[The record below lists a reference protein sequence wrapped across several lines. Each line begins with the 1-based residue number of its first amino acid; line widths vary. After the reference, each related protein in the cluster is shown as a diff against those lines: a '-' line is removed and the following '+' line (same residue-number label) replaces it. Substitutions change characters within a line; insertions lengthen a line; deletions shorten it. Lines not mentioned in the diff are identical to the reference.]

1 MKIFYTLSIFLI
13 VSLQVSGQERQRR
26 IPQKEESARI
36 VKFYPNPAVS
46 VINFDFPRATDK
58 TYSFQIFSLTGKKMH
73 EITKVDQKTTVNL
86 SDFYRGIYIF
96 QLKDQFGKLV
106 DSGKFQVSK

>member
-1 MKIFYTLSIFLI
+1 MKIFYSLSLILI
-13 VSLQVSGQERQRR
+13 VSLQAKSQERPRQNPVRE
-26 IPQKEESARI
+26 PVARI
-36 VKFYPNPAVS
+36 VKFYPNPATS
-46 VINFDFPRATDK
+46 VINFDFQKITDK
-58 TYSFQIFSLTGKKMH
+58 NYNFQIFSLTGKKVY

-106 DSGKFQVSK
+106 DSGKFQVTK